1 MTKEGLSAYS
11 LIFNPQAIPWV
22 RQVFPVPRV
31 PTRRKISPARANSPI
46 RTPSFWVCS
55 GLWLINLRR
64 FISILSGK
72 SSALA
77 LSWGKVLPS
86 CLTKIKWL
94 SFSINQGYLTCF
106 VYDFTDY
113 GYRAGGRLFDFI
125 NDIGASG
132 KQQFVVFS
140 PR

>member
-11 LIFNPQAIPWV
+11 LIFSPRAIPWV

-46 RTPSFWVCS
+46 RTPNFWVCS
-55 GLWLINLRR
+55 GLWLINSRR

-72 SSALA
+72 FSDLA

-86 CLTKIKWL
+86 CLSKIKRL
-94 SFSINQGYLTCF
+94 SSSINQGYLACF
-106 VYDFTDY
+106 ISYDFTDY
-113 GYRAGGRLFDFI
+113 CYRARDFLFYLV
-125 NDIGASG
+125 NDLGASG
-132 KQQFVVFS
+132 KQ
-140 PR
+140 